1 MVYFLEYMKFACRQ
15 KDFLM
20 ALSVAQKAVGSTG
33 VLPVLEN
40 VLISAEGQNIE
51 VSATNLE
58 ISITTS
64 FSAQIQ
70 NEGKVTIPAK
80 TLLSWVSLVSDE
92 ELEISK
98 GDGEG
103 IILQTKTAKTSIK
116 GVSADE
122 FPVLPVVEKE
132 SVVRVSQ
139 KELKRTIEEV
149 VFSAASTGT
158 RPVLSGVLFVAQG
171 EELLLVGTDSYRLSE
186 KKITLSSSVKEPVRC
201 IIPAKTLM
209 EIERI
214 IGADEKEDIEIIF
227 SKNQVLFLLNGIRI
241 ISRLIE
247 GQFPNYEQI
256 LPKTHKNE
264 VVIQRQNLI
273 QTVKRVGI
281 FARENNNNV
290 HLVFRENELIVTT
303 DPTEIGTEESRIE
316 IQNTN
321 GENSVA
327 LNAQFLLDALLVFSG
342 KEVLIKIGEKLSPV
356 SIISQSDSDFLHIIM
371 PLKV

>member
-1 MVYFLEYMKFACRQ
+1 MKFTCRQ
-15 KDFLM
+15 KDFLL
-20 ALSVAQKAVGSTG
+20 ALSIAQKAAGSTG
-33 VLPVLEN
+33 ILPVLEN
-40 VLISAEGQNIE
+40 VLISAEGQSVE

-58 ISITTS
+58 ISIATS
-64 FSAQIQ
+64 FSSRIQ
-70 NEGKVTIPAK
+70 NEGKVTIPVK
-80 TLLSWVSLVSDE
+80 TLLSWVNLISDD
-92 ELEISK
+92 ELEVSK

-103 IILQTKTAKTSIK
+103 IVLKTKSAKTSIK

-122 FPVLPVVEKE
+122 FPILPVVEKE
-132 SVVRVSQ
+132 SIVCVSQ
-139 KELKRTIEEV
+139 EELKRAIEEV
-149 VFSAASTGT
+149 VFAAASSGT

-186 KKITLSSSVKEPVRC
+186 KRITPKASTKESVRC

-214 IGADEKEDIEIIF
+214 ISSDEEGDIEIIF
-227 SKNQVLFLLNGIRI
+227 SKNQVLFLLNGVRI

-256 LPKTHKNE
+256 LPKSHKNN
-264 VVIQRQNLI
+264 VQLQRQELI

-290 HLVFRENELIVTT
+290 HLVFKEKELLVTT
-303 DPTEIGTEESRIE
+303 DPTEIGTEESRISIE
-316 IQNTN
+316 NSY

-327 LNAQFLLDALLVFSG
+327 LNAQFLLDALLVFSD
-342 KEVLIKIGEKLSPV
+342 KEVTLGIGEKLSPV
-356 SIISQSDSDFLHIIM
+356 SITAESEKDFLHIIM